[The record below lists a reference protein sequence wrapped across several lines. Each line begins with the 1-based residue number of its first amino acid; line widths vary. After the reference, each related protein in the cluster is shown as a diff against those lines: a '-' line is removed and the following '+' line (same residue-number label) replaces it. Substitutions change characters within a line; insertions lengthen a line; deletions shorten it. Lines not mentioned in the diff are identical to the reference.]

1 MQCGRCL
8 LLQMAK
14 KKKSRPAEPAPAG
27 NRPVAFNP
35 FKDLKKLIAGRV
47 AERPPEIPKP
57 APKPPAAAPVAIAT
71 AAPEDEEKLLREAMA
86 GVRPI
91 AAGRRARMPVD
102 PPQNHTQNHTIVS
115 EDDEVIAQLSDLVS
129 GHAPFDI
136 TETEEYVEGMR
147 VGLDPRLVTRLRRGE
162 FAVQQHIDL
171 HGMTQPAAKEA
182 LTAFILESVH
192 KGLRAVLVV
201 HGRGLGSPGGRPVL
215 KHGAANWLSHGTIG
229 GHVLAFATARPH
241 DGGAGATYV
250 LLRRDRRRAPF
261 EILHGAK
268 RRD

>member
-1 MQCGRCL
+1 
-8 LLQMAK
+8 MAK
-14 KKKSRPAEPAPAG
+14 KKKSRPAEPAAPG

-35 FKDLKKLIAGRV
+35 FKDLKKMIAVR
-47 AERPPEIPKP
+47 ATERPPEIPKP
-57 APKPPAAAPVAIAT
+57 SPNPPASAVCAT
-71 AAPEDEEKLLREAMA
+71 PATLPEDEDAMLREAMA

-91 AAGRRARMPVD
+91 GAGGKARMPVD
-102 PPQNHTQNHTIVS
+102 PPLNHTIVS

-162 FAVQQHIDL
+162 YAMQQHIDL

-182 LTAFILESVH
+182 LIAFIVGSVR

-215 KHGAANWLSHGTIG
+215 KHGVADWLSHGTIG
-229 GHVLAFATARPH
+229 GHVLAFASARPH

-250 LLRRDRRRAPF
+250 LLRRERRRAPF
-261 EILHGAK
+261 EVLHGAK

>member
-1 MQCGRCL
+1 
-8 LLQMAK
+8 MAK
-14 KKKSRPAEPAPAG
+14 KKKSRPAEPARAG
-27 NRPVAFNP
+27 NRPVEFNP
-35 FKDLKKLIAGRV
+35 FKDLKKMIAARA
-47 AERPPEIPKP
+47 AEQPAEIPKP
-57 APKPPAAAPVAIAT
+57 APKPPAAAASAT
-71 AAPEDEEKLLREAMA
+71 GTTAPEDEDALLREAMA

-91 AAGRRARMPVD
+91 APGGNARMPID
-102 PPQNHTQNHTIVS
+102 PPLNHTIVS

-147 VGLDPRLVTRLRRGE
+147 VGLDPRLITRLRRGE
-162 FAVQQHIDL
+162 FAVQHHIDL
-171 HGMTQPAAKEA
+171 HGMTQSAAKEA
-182 LTAFILESVH
+182 LTAFILESVR

-229 GHVLAFATARPH
+229 GHVLAFASARPH

-261 EILHGAK
+261 EVLHGAK

>member
-1 MQCGRCL
+1 
-8 LLQMAK
+8 MAK

-35 FKDLKKLIAGRV
+35 FKDLKKMIAVRAV
-47 AERPPEIPKP
+47 ERPAEIPKP
-57 APKPPAAAPVAIAT
+57 APKPPAAEASAIPV
-71 AAPEDEEKLLREAMA
+71 AAPEDEETLLREAMA

-91 AAGRRARMPVD
+91 AAGGKARMPIN
-102 PPQNHTQNHTIVS
+102 PPLNHTIVS

-182 LTAFILESVH
+182 LTAFILESVR

-229 GHVLAFATARPH
+229 GHVLAFASARPH

-250 LLRRDRRRAPF
+250 LLRRERRRAPF
-261 EILHGAK
+261 EVLHGAK